1 MAIPVG
7 SADWRCGAKRKGA
20 AMPPLPLRID
30 EVIERA
36 FRTAAFDG
44 RKVTLRVIFVDFA
57 MSARCPLL
65 PRERP
70 QKRTCVLFDRDAR
83 LLCLNALPCQLFP
96 TLSR

>member
-36 FRTAAFDG
+36 FRTAAFG
-44 RKVTLRVIFVDFA
+44 GHCTA
-57 MSARCPLL
+57 SH
-65 PRERP
+65 
-70 QKRTCVLFDRDAR
+70 
-83 LLCLNALPCQLFP
+83 
-96 TLSR
+96 

>member
-44 RKVTLRVIFVDFA
+44 RKVSLWVTCGRRPGKNFLTFLQHWSGAVT
-57 MSARCPLL
+57 CPA
-65 PRERP
+65 
-70 QKRTCVLFDRDAR
+70 C
-83 LLCLNALPCQLFP
+83 
-96 TLSR
+96 